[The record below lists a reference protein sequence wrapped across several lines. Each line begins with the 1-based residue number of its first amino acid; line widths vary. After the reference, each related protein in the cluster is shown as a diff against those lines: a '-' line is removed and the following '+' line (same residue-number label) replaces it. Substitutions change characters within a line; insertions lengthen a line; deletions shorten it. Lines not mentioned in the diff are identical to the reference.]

1 MDVSPIAVAAVLA
14 VTVATIAI
22 GAYGVRVARTTSDFF
37 VASRSVRPMW
47 NASAISGE
55 YLSAASFLGV
65 AGLVMKYGVDMLWYP
80 VGFAAGYLVLLL
92 LVAAP
97 LRRFGAYTIPDFAE
111 GRLDSILVRRLAT
124 TFVLFIGLFYLL
136 PQLKGAGVTLRAIFG
151 TPYWVGVVGV
161 GCVITA
167 NVALGGM
174 KGITFV
180 QAFQYWVKV
189 TAISLPAIVLLGHYA
204 SDNPPPVTGPAPPS
218 FLAETRV
225 EIDVDARFEVDLPTE
240 VTVDG
245 TLDGAATDGPQ
256 PRTLAPGRH
265 RVEEGTELTFPAGTA
280 APHAVG
286 FTLADGVSWSRPLGP
301 IGDERSHPLFFTYS
315 LMLATFLG
323 TMGLPHILVRF
334 YTNPDG
340 RAARQ
345 TTLIV
350 LVLLGGFYVF
360 PAIYGALG
368 RIYAPDLYLTGATDT
383 VVLTLPRRV
392 FSGLGGELLFGLV
405 AAGAFAAFLS
415 TASGLLI
422 SVAGALA
429 QDVFRGGSSE
439 RRHAGGRGG
448 KAGGS
453 VLDFRRGAAL
463 AGAVA
468 VVLGLRVEDFD
479 INLLVGWAFAIAA
492 SSFCPLLVLGIW
504 WRGLTAPGAAAG
516 LVVGGGLA
524 SAAILFTMSGYETT
538 GWPEALLAQ
547 PAAWS
552 VPAAFVTMV
561 AVSRLTARRV
571 PRDVGAKM
579 VVLHAPETLGLGRNY
594 RK

>member
-1 MDVSPIAVAAVLA
+1 MNFHYSPGSNVTLAAV
-14 VTVATIAI
+14 VVSTIATILI
-22 GAYGVRVARTTSDFF
+22 GAYGMRVARTTSDFF
-37 VASRSVRPMW
+37 VASRTVRPMW

-111 GRLDSILVRRLAT
+111 GRLDSLALRRLAT
-124 TFVLFIGLFYLL
+124 TFVLLIGWFYLL
-136 PQLKGAGVTLRAIFG
+136 PQLKGAGVTLRTILGA
-151 TPYWVGVVGV
+151 PYWVGVVGV
-161 GCVITA
+161 GALITA
-167 NVALGGM
+167 NVFLGGM

-180 QAFQYWVKV
+180 QAFQYWLKV
-189 TAISLPAIVLLGHYA
+189 TAISLPAIVLLLHYQA
-204 SDNPPPVTGPAPPS
+204 DNSPRLTVPVPPQFRT
-218 FLAETRV
+218 ETVVRV
-225 EIDVDARFEVDLPTE
+225 RVDARFEVDAAIP
-240 VTVDG
+240 VRVVG
-245 TLDGAATDGPQ
+245 TLDGARYGPDR
-256 PRTLAPGRH
+256 PSVTLPAGRH
-265 RVEEGTELTFPAGTA
+265 HAAAGAEITFPAGVT

-286 FTLADGVSWSRPLGP
+286 QPNADGRSWSRPFGAVSN
-301 IGDERSHPLFFTYS
+301 ERSHPLFFTYS

-360 PAIYGALG
+360 PAVYGALG
-368 RIYAPDLYLTGATDT
+368 RLYAPDLYLTKATDT
-383 VVLTLPRRV
+383 VVLALPGRV
-392 FSGLGGELLFGLV
+392 FPGLPGELLSGLV

-429 QDVFRGGSSE
+429 QDVFRG
-439 RRHAGGRGG
+439 
-448 KAGGS
+448 S
-453 VLDFRRGAAL
+453 VTDFRRGAAV
-463 AGAVA
+463 AGTVA
-468 VVLGLRVEDFD
+468 VGFGLLVEPFD

-504 WRGLTAPGAAAG
+504 WRGLTAAGAGAG
-516 LVVGGGLA
+516 IAVGGGLA
-524 SAAILFTMSGYETT
+524 SAAILITMIGHPGP
-538 GWPEALLAQ
+538 GWTEALLGQ

-552 VPAAFVTMV
+552 VPAAFLTMV
-561 AVSRLTARRV
+561 VVSRLTARRM
-571 PRDVGAKM
+571 PAEVGAKM
-579 VVLHAPETLGLGRNY
+579 VAMHTPEALGLGRNY
-594 RK
+594 RD

>member
-1 MDVSPIAVAAVLA
+1 MDSPVTLAAV
-14 VTVATIAI
+14 VVSTIATFLI
-22 GAYGVRVARTTSDFF
+22 GAYGMRVARTTSDFF

-111 GRLDSILVRRLAT
+111 GRLDSLAVRRLAT
-124 TFVLFIGLFYLL
+124 AFVLLIGWFYLL
-136 PQLKGAGVTLRAIFG
+136 PQLKGAGVTLRAILG

-161 GCVITA
+161 GALITA
-167 NVALGGM
+167 NVFLGGM

-180 QAFQYWVKV
+180 QAFQYWLKV
-189 TAISLPAIVLLGHYA
+189 TAISVPAVVLLLHYHGDDSPRLTA
-204 SDNPPPVTGPAPPS
+204 PVPPR
-218 FLAETRV
+218 FQAETTV
-225 EIDVDARFEVDLPTE
+225 DVQVDARFEVDVPTPVRLRGE
-240 VTVDG
+240 LDG
-245 TLDGAATDGPQ
+245 TSYGPDR
-256 PRTLAPGRH
+256 PVPVTLSPGRH
-265 RVEEGTELTFPAGTA
+265 TVAEGAEIVFPAGA
-280 APHAVG
+280 EAPHAVG
-286 FTLADGVSWSRPLGP
+286 QRSASGRAWSRPFGP
-301 IGDERSHPLFFTYS
+301 VTHERSHPLFLTYS

-350 LVLLGGFYVF
+350 LVLLGAFYVF
-360 PAIYGALG
+360 PAVYGALG
-368 RIYAPDLYLTGATDT
+368 RLYAPDLYLTQGTDT
-383 VVLTLPRRV
+383 VVLALPGRV
-392 FSGLGGELLFGLV
+392 LPGLGGELLSGLV

-429 QDVFRGGSSE
+429 QDVL
-439 RRHAGGRGG
+439 
-448 KAGGS
+448 GGS
-453 VLDFRRGAAL
+453 VTDFRRGAAL
-463 AGAVA
+463 AGTVA
-468 VVLGLRVEDFD
+468 IAFGLLVEQFD

-504 WRGLTAPGAAAG
+504 WRGLTAVGAGAG

-524 SAAILFTMSGYETT
+524 SVAILTTMVARPGP
-538 GWPEALLAQ
+538 GWAEALLSQ

-552 VPAAFVTMV
+552 VPAAFLTMV
-561 AVSRLTARRV
+561 VVSRLTAQRL
-571 PRDVGAKM
+571 PTEVGSKM
-579 VVLHAPETLGLGRNY
+579 VAMHTPEALGLGRNY
-594 RK
+594 RE

>member
-1 MDVSPIAVAAVLA
+1 VGSTVTLAAV
-14 VTVATIAI
+14 VVSTIATILI
-22 GAYGVRVARTTSDFF
+22 GAYGMRMSRTTSDFF
-37 VASRSVRPMW
+37 VASRTVRPMW

-111 GRLDSILVRRLAT
+111 GRLESLTVRRLAT
-124 TFVLFIGLFYLL
+124 AFVLLIGWFYLL
-136 PQLKGAGVTLRAIFG
+136 PQLKGAGVTLQAILG
-151 TPYWVGVVGV
+151 APYWVGVVGV
-161 GCVITA
+161 GALITA
-167 NVALGGM
+167 NVFLGGM

-180 QAFQYWVKV
+180 QAFQYWLKV
-189 TAISLPAIVLLGHYA
+189 TAISLPAIVLLLHYQGDG
-204 SDNPPPVTGPAPPS
+204 SPRLTDPVPPA
-218 FLAETRV
+218 FLKDTVVHVET
-225 EIDVDARFEVDLPTE
+225 DARFEVDSPTP
-240 VTVDG
+240 VSLVG
-245 TLDGAATDGPQ
+245 SLDGQRYGGPGTG
-256 PRTLAPGRH
+256 PITLAPGRH
-265 RVEEGTELTFPAGTA
+265 TVDAGSEITFPAGST

-286 FTLADGVSWSRPLGP
+286 RPAASGRSWSRPFGP
-301 IGDERSHPLFFTYS
+301 VSGERSHPLFLTYS

-350 LVLLGGFYVF
+350 LVLLGAFYVF
-360 PAIYGALG
+360 PAVYGALG
-368 RIYAPDLYLTGATDT
+368 RLYAPDLYLTQGTDI
-383 VVLTLPRRV
+383 VVLALPGRV
-392 FSGLGGELLFGLV
+392 FPGLGGELLSGLV

-429 QDVFRGGSSE
+429 QDVLGGD
-439 RRHAGGRGG
+439 
-448 KAGGS
+448 
-453 VLDFRRGAAL
+453 VTDFRRGAAV

-468 VVLGLRVEDFD
+468 VAFGLLVQPFD

-504 WRGLTAPGAAAG
+504 WRGLTAVGAGAG

-524 SAAILFTMSGYETT
+524 SAAIGFTMIAKPGP
-538 GWPEALLAQ
+538 GWAEALLGQ
-547 PAAWS
+547 PAAWT
-552 VPAAFVTMV
+552 VPAAFLTMV
-561 AVSRLTARRV
+561 VVSRLTTRHL
-571 PRDVGAKM
+571 PTEVGAKM
-579 VVLHAPETLGLGRNY
+579 VAMHLPETLGLGRNF
-594 RK
+594 RD

>member
-1 MDVSPIAVAAVLA
+1 MGSPVTLAAVVLS
-14 VTVATIAI
+14 TIATFLI
-22 GAYGVRVARTTSDFF
+22 GVYGMRVARTTSDFF

-111 GRLDSILVRRLAT
+111 GRLESLAVRRLAT
-124 TFVLFIGLFYLL
+124 TFVLLIGWFYLL
-136 PQLKGAGVTLRAIFG
+136 PQLKGAGVTLRAILG

-161 GCVITA
+161 GALITA
-167 NVALGGM
+167 NVFFGGM

-180 QAFQYWVKV
+180 QAFQYWLKV
-189 TAISLPAIVLLGHYA
+189 TAISLPAVVLLLHYQGDDRPRLTA
-204 SDNPPPVTGPAPPS
+204 PVPPR
-218 FLAETRV
+218 FQIETV
-225 EIDVDARFEVDLPTE
+225 VDVQVDARFEVDTPTPVRLRGE
-240 VTVDG
+240 LDG
-245 TLDGAATDGPQ
+245 TRYGSDGPA
-256 PRTLAPGRH
+256 PVVLSPGRH
-265 RVEEGTELTFPAGTA
+265 TVSDGAEIIFPAGA
-280 APHAVG
+280 EAPHAVG
-286 FTLADGVSWSRPLGP
+286 QRSASGREWSRPLGP
-301 IGDERSHPLFFTYS
+301 VTHERSHPLFLTYS

-350 LVLLGGFYVF
+350 LVLLGAFYVF
-360 PAIYGALG
+360 PAVYGVLG
-368 RIYAPDLYLTGATDT
+368 RLYAPDLYLTRGTDT
-383 VVLTLPRRV
+383 VVLALPGRV
-392 FSGLGGELLFGLV
+392 FPGLGGELLSGLV

-429 QDVFRGGSSE
+429 QDVLR
-439 RRHAGGRGG
+439 
-448 KAGGS
+448 GS
-453 VLDFRRGAAL
+453 VTDFRRGAVM
-463 AGAVA
+463 AGTVA
-468 VVLGLRVEDFD
+468 IAFGLLVERFD

-504 WRGLTAPGAAAG
+504 WRGLTAAGAGAG

-524 SAAILFTMSGYETT
+524 SAAIVTTMLFRPGP
-538 GWPEALLAQ
+538 GWGEALLGQ

-552 VPAAFVTMV
+552 VPAAFLTMV
-561 AVSRLTARRV
+561 VVSRLTARRL
-571 PRDVGAKM
+571 PTDVGAKM
-579 VVLHAPETLGLGRNY
+579 VAMHTPEALGLGRNY
-594 RK
+594 RE

>member
-1 MDVSPIAVAAVLA
+1 MNSPVILAAVAVS
-14 VTVATIAI
+14 TVATFLI
-22 GAYGVRVARTTSDFF
+22 GIYGMRVARTTSDFF
-37 VASRSVRPMW
+37 VASRTVRPMW

-111 GRLDSILVRRLAT
+111 GRLDSLAVRRLAT
-124 TFVLFIGLFYLL
+124 TFVLLIGWFYLL
-136 PQLKGAGVTLRAIFG
+136 PQLKGAGVTLRAITG

-161 GCVITA
+161 GALITA
-167 NVALGGM
+167 NVFLGGM

-180 QAFQYWVKV
+180 QAFQYWLKV
-189 TAISLPAIVLLGHYA
+189 TAISLPAMVLLLHYHGDETPRLTA
-204 SDNPPPVTGPAPPS
+204 PVPPRFQS
-218 FLAETRV
+218 ETV
-225 EIDVDARFEVDLPTE
+225 IDVQVAARFEVDTATPVRLRGE
-240 VTVDG
+240 LDG
-245 TLDGAATDGPQ
+245 TRHGADQ
-256 PRTLAPGRH
+256 PAPDTLAPGRH
-265 RVEEGTELTFPAGTA
+265 TVAEGSELIFPAGA
-280 APHAVG
+280 DAPHAVG
-286 FTLADGVSWSRPLGP
+286 QSNGDGRSWSRPFGP
-301 IGDERSHPLFFTYS
+301 VTGERSHPLFFTYS

-350 LVLLGGFYVF
+350 LILLGAFYVF
-360 PAIYGALG
+360 PAVYGALG
-368 RIYAPDLYLTGATDT
+368 RLYAPDLYLTRGTDT
-383 VVLTLPRRV
+383 VVLALPGRV
-392 FSGLGGELLFGLV
+392 FPGLGGELLSGLV

-429 QDVFRGGSSE
+429 QDVLR
-439 RRHAGGRGG
+439 
-448 KAGGS
+448 GS
-453 VLDFRRGAAL
+453 VTDFRRGAVL
-463 AGAVA
+463 AGTVAVA
-468 VVLGLRVEDFD
+468 FGLLVERFD

-504 WRGLTAPGAAAG
+504 WRGLTAAGAGAG
-516 LVVGGGLA
+516 LVGGGGLA
-524 SAAILFTMSGYETT
+524 SGAILTTMIARPGP
-538 GWPEALLAQ
+538 GWAEALLGQ

-552 VPAAFVTMV
+552 VPIAFLTMV
-561 AVSRLTARRV
+561 VVSRLTARRL
-571 PRDVGAKM
+571 PTEVGAKM
-579 VVLHAPETLGLGRNY
+579 VSMHTPEALGLGRNY
-594 RK
+594 RE

>member
-1 MDVSPIAVAAVLA
+1 GV
-14 VTVATIAI
+14 
-22 GAYGVRVARTTSDFF
+22 YGMRVARTTSDFF
-37 VASRSVRPMW
+37 VASRTVRPMW

-111 GRLDSILVRRLAT
+111 GRLDSLVVRRLAT
-124 TFVLFIGLFYLL
+124 AFVLLIGWFYLL
-136 PQLKGAGVTLRAIFG
+136 PQLKGAGVTLRAILG
-151 TPYWVGVVGV
+151 APYWLGVIAVGAL
-161 GCVITA
+161 ITA
-167 NVALGGM
+167 NVFFGGM

-180 QAFQYWVKV
+180 QAFQYWLKV
-189 TAISLPAIVLLGHYA
+189 TAISLPAIVLLLHYQA
-204 SDNPPPVTGPAPPS
+204 DNSPRITVPAPPS
-218 FLAETRV
+218 FRTETTVDVRV
-225 EIDVDARFEVDLPTE
+225 NAAFDVDEPTP
-240 VTVDG
+240 VRIRGVLDG
-245 TLDGAATDGPQ
+245 TPHGGGGQAEAV
-256 PRTLAPGRH
+256 TLTPGRH
-265 RVEEGTELTFPAGTA
+265 SAASGTEITFPAGATA
-280 APHAVG
+280 PRAAGQTH
-286 FTLADGVSWSRPLGP
+286 ADGRTWSRPFGP
-301 IGDERSHPLFFTYS
+301 VSGERSHPLFFTYS

-350 LVLLGGFYVF
+350 LVLLGAFYIF
-360 PAIYGALG
+360 PAVYGALG
-368 RIYAPDLYLTGATDT
+368 RLYAPDLYLTKGTDT
-383 VVLTLPRRV
+383 VVLALPGRV
-392 FSGLGGELLFGLV
+392 FSGFGGELLSGLV

-429 QDVFRGGSSE
+429 QDVFKGQVR
-439 RRHAGGRGG
+439 
-448 KAGGS
+448 
-453 VLDFRRGAAL
+453 DFRRGAAV
-463 AGAVA
+463 AGTVA
-468 VVLGLRVEDFD
+468 IMFGLLVERFD

-504 WRGLTAPGAAAG
+504 WRGLTAAGAGAG
-516 LVVGGGLA
+516 IAVGGGLA
-524 SAAILFTMSGYETT
+524 SAAILVTMLVDPGP
-538 GWPEALLAQ
+538 GWAEALLGQ

-552 VPAAFVTMV
+552 VPAAFLTMV
-561 AVSRLTARRV
+561 IVSRLTARRL
-571 PRDVGAKM
+571 PTEVGAKM
-579 VVLHAPETLGLGRNY
+579 VAMHTPEALGLGRNY
-594 RK
+594 RE